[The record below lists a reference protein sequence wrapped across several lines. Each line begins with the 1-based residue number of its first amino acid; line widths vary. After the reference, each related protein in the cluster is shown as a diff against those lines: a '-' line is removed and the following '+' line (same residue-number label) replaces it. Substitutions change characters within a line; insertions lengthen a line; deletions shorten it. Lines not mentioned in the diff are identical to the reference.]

1 VKSRLSVIISLFLLV
16 LTLAGAARSVSE
28 GVYTK
33 EQAARGLTSYRNLCA
48 RCHGENLLGGDEAP
62 SLAGGEF
69 VERWTGKSVGSLFE
83 LIRTTMP
90 SDGPG
95 TLSRKQCADTVAY
108 MLSANDFPAGQ
119 KELESE
125 TAPLNEIRI
134 EPKK

>member
-1 VKSRLSVIISLFLLV
+1 MSRLTVIISFFLLV
-16 LTLAGAARSVSE
+16 LALAADSRSVAD

-33 EQAARGLTSYRNLCA
+33 EQAARGLTTYRTLCA

-69 VERWTGKSVGSLFE
+69 VERWSGKTVGSLFE

-108 MLSANDFPAGQ
+108 MLSANEFPAGQ
-119 KELESE
+119 KELESDV
-125 TAPLNEIRI
+125 APLNEIRI

>member
-1 VKSRLSVIISLFLLV
+1 VISRLSVLISFFLFV
-16 LTLAGAARSVSE
+16 LGLAAASRSVAE

-33 EQAARGLTSYRNLCA
+33 EQAARGMTDYKNLCA

-62 SLAGGEF
+62 SVAGADF
-69 VERWTGKSVGSLFE
+69 VERWTGKTVGDLFE

-95 TLSRKQCADTVAY
+95 TLSRKQSADITAY
-108 MLSANDFPAGQ
+108 LLSVNEYPAG
-119 KELESE
+119 KTELVTE
-125 TAPLNEIRI
+125 TAPLKEIRI